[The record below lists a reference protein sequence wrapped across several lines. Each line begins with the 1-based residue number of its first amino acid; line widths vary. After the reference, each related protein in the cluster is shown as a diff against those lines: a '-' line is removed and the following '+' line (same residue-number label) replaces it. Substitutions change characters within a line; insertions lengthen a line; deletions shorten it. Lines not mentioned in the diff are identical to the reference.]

1 MKRLLILS
9 YGIGVFALSV
19 YLLYFYFK
27 QNSYVLQEDCSYYM
41 AIADSI
47 IQSGKMLNIST
58 IPAGPVTTPQNGV
71 VALHLILSLLGFAP
85 EDRLIAIVFINY
97 FLHISAVYPLYKIAR
112 CAGLTQALP
121 LASLLGLY
129 IGAFNLYRFQ
139 LIPFNDGIFNSL
151 SLWLVYY
158 LLVAIDAV
166 ENKQSN
172 SLRKIELLLPMVL
185 AAILVHFR
193 LQTLF
198 VVGAALLTLVLTKK
212 YNRVMYAVGLLL
224 VALVSLLL
232 PYKWIDISGIS
243 ATSGLWMSA
252 YGVFN
257 HDFLAKLLSKM
268 C

>member
-1 MKRLLILS
+1 
-9 YGIGVFALSV
+9 
-19 YLLYFYFK
+19 
-27 QNSYVLQEDCSYYM
+27 
-41 AIADSI
+41 
-47 IQSGKMLNIST
+47 
-58 IPAGPVTTPQNGV
+58 
-71 VALHLILSLLGFAP
+71 
-85 EDRLIAIVFINY
+85 
-97 FLHISAVYPLYKIAR
+97 
-112 CAGLTQALP
+112 
-121 LASLLGLY
+121 
-129 IGAFNLYRFQ
+129 
-139 LIPFNDGIFNSL
+139 
-151 SLWLVYY
+151 
-158 LLVAIDAV
+158 
-166 ENKQSN
+166 
-172 SLRKIELLLPMVL
+172 MVL